1 MRVGEAQSKNRDG
14 VKVYSQ
20 TLPDILS
27 LQGSE
32 LGEILIQVC
41 YYIYYLSPMHRP
53 CQVTLFGPIYNQFD
67 AKNININE

>member
-32 LGEILIQVC
+32 LGEILSYQIWGDTDTSMLL
-41 YYIYYLSPMHRP
+41 YI
-53 CQVTLFGPIYNQFD
+53 LFEPNAQTMSGDSIWSY
-67 AKNININE
+67 I